1 MKRLTKR
8 TTVGAASYD
17 YPPDCYFDNGM
28 DEVAKSG
35 FRQNCVERLAA
46 YEDTGLTPKEV
57 KRMSNIL
64 MDVGIDYNCSWEY
77 VKNWLLDNRLRELAE
92 ADKDGRVVVLPCKM
106 GDTVYYIRREFD
118 GTDVVG
124 EAEFWWSDIPYIGK
138 TIFITREEAEKA
150 LEERKG
156 NEANHCLQVQV

>member
-17 YPPDCYFDNGM
+17 YPPDCYFDNGCM

-138 TIFITREEAEKA
+138 TIFITREETEKA
-150 LEERKG
+150 LEAMK
-156 NEANHCLQVQV
+156 